1 MTRREIVIGAYKI
14 AKMLIGYDKK
24 KRVGLFLVF

>member
-24 KRVGLFLVF
+24 GVGLFLVF

>member
-1 MTRREIVIGAYKI
+1 VIGAYKI

-24 KRVGLFLVF
+24 GVGLFLVF